1 MPHTSYKV
9 HGKSTGKAR
18 QSAVSALHSSVQKV
32 QKAFQHP
39 PKTAKESK
47 KVPLRR
53 DASNSPTF
61 AEPNISHFEIL
72 SGLLVNDAV
81 PFTGKNGPYCRR
93 AASLKLGPHRLL
105 TCSDWCSD
113 WARPT
118 PFQSETLRVSV
129 AACTFG

>member
-18 QSAVSALHSSVQKV
+18 QSAVSALHASVQKV
-32 QKAFQHP
+32 QKVFQHP
-39 PKTAKESK
+39 PKIAKESK

-81 PFTGKNGPYCRR
+81 PFTGKNGEYCRR
-93 AASLKLGPHRLL
+93 VASLRLG
-105 TCSDWCSD
+105 
-113 WARPT
+113 
-118 PFQSETLRVSV
+118 QSSANWLGQVSPPPIPGETLRLSV
-129 AACTFG
+129 DRCAFG